1 MMEGMETIEI
11 EVKDYMSPECTC
23 KIEEIA
29 KSVAHVMDASF
40 NPVTNL
46 LTVKAHS
53 GMVKS
58 KDIIKRFKECGIA
71 CREGRTLNEKVSDEH
86 KGMKMKGEGMAPG
99 HDHHAMMEAEMKK
112 RFFATVLLSIPVLL
126 LSPTIQKW
134 FSFTIP
140 RFPGYDFVL
149 FGFAT
154 AVVGYGGIVF
164 FRGARKS
171 LRNKVADMS
180 VLVSLAV
187 LSGYFYSVGSTFL
200 FNAPD
205 FYWEIST
212 LVVFLLFGHWM
223 EMKAVRS
230 ASGALREL
238 VKLIPPTASLVKD
251 GEITEIQTSDVKVG
265 DVLLIR
271 PGNKVPIDG
280 VVVEGETSI
289 NESMITGESKPVH
302 KKKGDEVIGGTING
316 AGSIK
321 IRINKTG
328 EKTALA
334 QIIKLV
340 QETAASKP
348 RVQKLADR
356 AAHYLTLTA
365 IFVGGSAFVYWW
377 GIAGATTLFAVT
389 LTITVL
395 VIACPHALG
404 LAIPTVT
411 SIATTLGAKNGMLV
425 KNAEALELSKEIQ
438 AIVFDKTGTLTKGEF
453 GVTDLVNTGNW
464 SDDELLKVAA
474 AVEVNSEHV
483 IAKGVVNK
491 AKEQDIKLPT
501 VSKFEALPGKGA
513 KAVVDGVEV
522 FIGNLALMKDI
533 GADFKEYEP
542 EISRLS
548 SQGKT
553 VIFISTDKGVQGLIA
568 LADLIRDES
577 RDAVKALQKM
587 GIEVAM
593 LTGDNRQTAEWV
605 SKELGLDTF
614 FAEVLPHQKSE
625 KVKELQRQGKKVAM
639 VGDGINDAPALI
651 QADVGIA
658 IGTGTD
664 VAIESA
670 DVVLIKNDPRDVVK
684 LIRLSKATMKK
695 MKENLVW
702 ATGYNALA
710 IPVAAGVLF
719 PFGILL
725 RPELA
730 ALIMAGSSI
739 IVVTNAVLLKREK
752 L

>member
-1 MMEGMETIEI
+1 LEEMEII
-11 EVKDYMSPECTC
+11 EVEIKDYMSPECTC
-23 KIEEIA
+23 KIEDIA
-29 KSVAHVMDASF
+29 KSLSHVMETSF
-40 NPVTNL
+40 NPVSNL
-46 LTVKAHS
+46 LTVKAHA
-53 GMVKS
+53 GMVKAE
-58 KDIIKRFKECGIA
+58 DIVKRFEECGIA
-71 CREGRTLNEKVSDEH
+71 CREGRGLSEKVHDEH
-86 KGMKMKGEGMAPG
+86 EGMKMETKGVPPA
-99 HDHHAMMEAEMKK
+99 HDHHAMMEDEMKR
-112 RFFATVLLSIPVLL
+112 RFFVSLVLSIPVLL

-154 AVVGYGGIVF
+154 SVVGYGGIVF

-171 LRNKVADMS
+171 LRNRVADMS

-200 FNAPD
+200 FEAAD

-212 LVVFLLFGHWM
+212 LMVFLLFGHWM
-223 EMKAVRS
+223 EMKAVRG

-238 VKLIPPTASLVKD
+238 VKLIPPTANRVED
-251 GEITEIQTSDVKVG
+251 GEIVEIQTSDVKVG
-265 DVLLIR
+265 DVLLVR
-271 PGNKVPIDG
+271 PGEKVPIDG
-280 VVVEGETSI
+280 VVLEGETSI
-289 NESMITGESKPVH
+289 NESMITGESKLVH
-302 KKKGDEVIGGTING
+302 KSGGDAVIGGTING
-316 AGSIK
+316 EGSLK
-321 IRINKTG
+321 IRVDKTG

-365 IFVGGSAFVYWW
+365 IIVGASAFVYWK

-389 LTITVL
+389 ITITVL

-425 KNAEALELSKEIQ
+425 KNAEALELSKGIQ

-453 GVTDLVNTGNW
+453 GVTDVVNTGKW
-464 SDDELLKVAA
+464 SDDELLKTAA
-474 AVEVNSEHV
+474 TVEVNSEHV
-483 IAKGVVNK
+483 IAEGIVNK
-491 AKEQDIKLPT
+491 AKEQGVKLGA

-513 KAVVDGVEV
+513 KAVVEGQEV
-522 FIGNLALMKDI
+522 FIGNLALMNDL
-533 GADFKEYEP
+533 GADFKDHEP
-542 EISRLS
+542 EISKLS

-553 VIFISTDKGVQGLIA
+553 VIFIATKKGLQGLIA

-577 RDAVKALQKM
+577 REAVKALQKM

-593 LTGDNRQTAEWV
+593 LTGDNQQTAEWV
-605 SKELGLDTF
+605 SNELALDTF

-625 KVKELQRQGKKVAM
+625 KVKLLQAEGKKVAM

-670 DVVLIKNDPRDVVK
+670 DVVLIKNNPKDVVK

-710 IPVAAGVLF
+710 IPIAAGLLAS
-719 PFGILL
+719 FGIFL

-730 ALIMAGSSI
+730 ALIMAASSI
-739 IVVTNAVLLKREK
+739 IVVTNAVLLKREE

>member
-1 MMEGMETIEI
+1 
-11 EVKDYMSPECTC
+11 
-23 KIEEIA
+23 
-29 KSVAHVMDASF
+29 
-40 NPVTNL
+40 
-46 LTVKAHS
+46 
-53 GMVKS
+53 
-58 KDIIKRFKECGIA
+58 
-71 CREGRTLNEKVSDEH
+71 
-86 KGMKMKGEGMAPG
+86 
-99 HDHHAMMEAEMKK
+99 
-112 RFFATVLLSIPVLL
+112 
-126 LSPTIQKW
+126 
-134 FSFTIP
+134 
-140 RFPGYDFVL
+140 
-149 FGFAT
+149 
-154 AVVGYGGIVF
+154 
-164 FRGARKS
+164 
-171 LRNKVADMS
+171 MS
-180 VLVSLAV
+180 VLVTLAV

-200 FNAPD
+200 FEAAD

-223 EMKAVRS
+223 EMKAVRG

-238 VKLIPPTASLVKD
+238 VKLIPPSANLVKD
-251 GEITEIQTSDVKVG
+251 GEIAEVPTSDVKVG
-265 DVLLIR
+265 DVLLVR
-271 PGNKVPIDG
+271 PGEKVPIDG
-280 VVVEGETSI
+280 VVIEGETSI

-302 KKKGDEVIGGTING
+302 KGSGATVIGGTING
-316 AGSIK
+316 EGSIK
-321 IRINKTG
+321 IRVDKTG
-328 EKTALA
+328 EETALA

-365 IFVGGSAFVYWW
+365 IIVGASAFVYWK

-389 LTITVL
+389 ITITVL

-425 KNAEALELSKEIQ
+425 KNAEALELSKEIR

-453 GVTDLVNTGNW
+453 GVTDIVNMGGWN
-464 SDDELLKVAA
+464 DDELLKVAA

-491 AKEQDIKLPT
+491 AKEQEIKLGPA
-501 VSKFEALPGKGA
+501 SKFEALPGKGA
-513 KAVVDGVEV
+513 KAVVGGEEV
-522 FIGNLALMKDI
+522 FIGNLGLMKDI
-533 GADFKEYEP
+533 KADFKDQEQ

-553 VIFISTDKGVQGLIA
+553 VIFIATNKGAQGLIA

-577 RDAVKALQKM
+577 KEAVKALQKM

-593 LTGDNRQTAEWV
+593 LTGDNKQTAGWV
-605 SKELGLDTF
+605 SNELGLDTF

-625 KVKELQRQGKKVAM
+625 KVKELQTQAKKIAM

-684 LIRLSKATMKK
+684 LIRLSRATMKK

-710 IPVAAGVLF
+710 IPVAAGLLSSY
-719 PFGILL
+719 GIFL
-725 RPELA
+725 RPEIA
-730 ALIMAGSSI
+730 ALIMAASSI
-739 IVVTNAVLLKREK
+739 IVVTNAVLLKREELLVK
-752 L
+752 HG

>member
-1 MMEGMETIEI
+1 MEGMETTELEI
-11 EVKDYMSPECTC
+11 KDYMSPECTC
-23 KIEEIA
+23 KVEDIA
-29 KSVAHVMDASF
+29 KDVAHVMDASF
-40 NPVTNL
+40 NPVTNV
-46 LTVKAHS
+46 LTIKAHPEMVKAE
-53 GMVKS
+53 
-58 KDIIKRFKECGIA
+58 DIIKKFKECGIA
-71 CREGRTLNEKVSDEH
+71 CREGRSLSEKVHDEH
-86 KGMKMKGEGMAPG
+86 EGMKMEAKGMPPV
-99 HDHHAMMEAEMKK
+99 HDHHAMMEAEMKR
-112 RFFATVLLSIPVLL
+112 RFFASLILSIPVLL
-126 LSPTIQKW
+126 LSPTIQGW
-134 FSFTIP
+134 FNFTVP

-149 FGFAT
+149 FGFAS
-154 AVVGYGGIVF
+154 AVVLYGGMVF
-164 FRGARKS
+164 YRGARKS

-180 VLVSLAV
+180 VLVTLAV

-200 FNAPD
+200 FEAAD

-223 EMKAVRS
+223 EMKAVRG

-238 VKLIPPTASLVKD
+238 VKLIPPSANLVKD
-251 GEITEIQTSDVKVG
+251 GEIVEIQTAEVKVG

-271 PGNKVPIDG
+271 PGEKVPIDG
-280 VVVEGETSI
+280 VVWDGVSSI

-302 KKKGDEVIGGTING
+302 KRKGDNVIGGTING
-316 AGSIK
+316 EGSIK
-321 IRINKTG
+321 IKVDKTG
-328 EKTALA
+328 EETALA

-340 QETAASKP
+340 QDTAASKP

-365 IFVGGSAFVYWW
+365 IIVGGSAFIYWK

-389 LTITVL
+389 ITITVL

-411 SIATTLGAKNGMLV
+411 SIATTLGAKNGILV
-425 KNAEALELSKEIQ
+425 KNAEALELSKGIQ
-438 AIVFDKTGTLTKGEF
+438 VIIFDKTGTLTKGEF
-453 GVTDLVNTGNW
+453 GVTDIVNTGDW
-464 SDDELLKVAA
+464 SEDELLKVAA

-483 IAKGVVNK
+483 IARGIVNK
-491 AKEQDIKLPT
+491 AKEQGITLGD
-501 VSKFEALPGKGA
+501 VSKFEAVPGKGA
-513 KAVVDGVEV
+513 TADVDGEEV
-522 FIGNLALMKDI
+522 FIGNLALMRDVD
-533 GADFKEYEP
+533 ADFKDREQ

-553 VIFISTDKGVQGLIA
+553 VIFVATKKGPQGFIA

-577 RDAVKALQKM
+577 REAVKALKGM

-593 LTGDNRQTAEWV
+593 LTGDNHRTAEWV
-605 SKELGLDTF
+605 SNELGLDTF
-614 FAEVLPHQKSE
+614 FAEVLPQGKSE
-625 KVKELQRQGKKVAM
+625 KVKLLQAEGKKVAM

-670 DVVLIKNDPRDVVK
+670 DVVLIKNNPWDVVK
-684 LIRLSKATMKK
+684 LIRLSRATMKK

-702 ATGYNALA
+702 ATGYNAAA
-710 IPVAAGVLF
+710 IPIAAGALF
-719 PFGILL
+719 SFGILL
-725 RPELA
+725 RPEFA
-730 ALIMAGSSI
+730 ALIMAASSI
-739 IVVTNAVLLKREK
+739 IVVTNAVLLRRQV